1 MGVIR
6 GCINFYIMCFLTL
19 GTHGFINR
27 GQFKYHNNPKS
38 FINGNSSSRYNS
50 PKYINKTLYHKPKG
64 SDRAAI
70 YKPKKRRTE
79 PNKYP
84 LMTFNNDIF
93 LTSTWWYRSI
103 LYAYGLFILGKFMG
117 PPPPPPS
124 GLIHIPIENTHQRV
138 PAVVETGLWATFICI
153 MSLLS
158 I

>member
-1 MGVIR
+1 MR
-6 GCINFYIMCFLTL
+6 GCIKFYIMFFLTL

-38 FINGNSSSRYNS
+38 FTNENSSSLYNS

-70 YKPKKRRTE
+70 YKPKKRRTG

-84 LMTFNNDIF
+84 IMTFNNDPVGLAPF
-93 LTSTWWYRSI
+93 WWHV
-103 LYAYGLFILGKFMG
+103 YGFFILSKFMG
-117 PPPPPPS
+117 SPPPPPP
-124 GLIHIPIENTHQRV
+124 GPIPIPIPIENTVQR
-138 PAVVETGLWATFICI
+138 AAALVECGLWAVFISI

-158 I
+158 IFEMY

>member
-1 MGVIR
+1 M
-6 GCINFYIMCFLTL
+6 GCIKFYIMCFLTL

-38 FINGNSSSRYNS
+38 FINENSSSLYNS

-84 LMTFNNDIF
+84 IMTFNNDPF
-93 LTSTWWYRSI
+93 GSAPFWFHV
-103 LYAYGLFILGKFMG
+103 YGLFILSKFMG
-117 PPPPPPS
+117 PPPPPP
-124 GLIHIPIENTHQRV
+124 GLIPIPIENNVRRV

-158 I
+158 IFEMY

>member
-1 MGVIR
+1 M
-6 GCINFYIMCFLTL
+6 GCIKFYIMFFLTL

-27 GQFKYHNNPKS
+27 DQFKYHNNPKA
-38 FINGNSSSRYNS
+38 FINENSSSRYNS

-84 LMTFNNDIF
+84 IMTFNNDPIGLVPF
-93 LTSTWWYRSI
+93 WWHV
-103 LYAYGLFILGKFMG
+103 YGFFILSKFMG
-117 PPPPPPS
+117 PPPPPP
-124 GLIHIPIENTHQRV
+124 GLIPIENNVRRV

-158 I
+158 IFEMY

>member
-79 PNKYP
+79 PKKYP

-124 GLIHIPIENTHQRV
+124 GLIPIPIQNTHQRV
-138 PAVVETGLWATFICI
+138 PAGVETGLWAAFICI